1 MLFLPKLTN
10 FFRDFFL
17 AELGGYPSLPF
28 CGNCGKQ
35 VVDLGVPSH
44 HRHLWKKSA
53 KYVVFDL
60 LPKGG
65 SKEMEKKLRHLRQKA
80 TCRVTSGKNV
90 LPCSPWVS
98 AGWTWLEIVK
108 SPGAVVQLHIF
119 LIDVVYQFCCFFSK
133 LLLSWSFYLC
143 GRGPGTFRSQNVK
156 SRHHQNCPG
165 SRVWWELCYKQEREC
180 SPRKDR
186 APRLRKEAESAK
198 RW

>member
-119 LIDVVYQFCCFFSK
+119 LIDVVYQFCCFFNTPALLIFLPLWKRSWYISLPKCKESPPPK
-133 LLLSWSFYLC
+133 LPWFKSLMRALLQTRERMF
-143 GRGPGTFRSQNVK
+143 TKKRSSTK
-156 SRHHQNCPG
+156 
-165 SRVWWELCYKQEREC
+165 
-180 SPRKDR
+180 
-186 APRLRKEAESAK
+186 AA
-198 RW
+198 